1 MRLLIVDDHQLFA
14 QSLARLIIGH
24 DGEAKVAIAASVGE
38 AGTAL
43 ERFRPELVLVDW
55 HLGDGRGSDVITL
68 VRRDVPSAKVVV
80 LTGSTEPAVVRA
92 AMAAGCD
99 GFVTKDR
106 AADELFEAIR
116 AARSGQMVVSPAAT
130 AVAVGQLGGPEE
142 RITEREV
149 EIIAALARGLSNAE
163 IADELFLSPN
173 TVRNH
178 IQRISGKLGVSS
190 RLEVAMA
197 AIRRGLIEVPAGP

>member
-24 DGEAKVAIAASVGE
+24 DGDAKVAVAASVGE
-38 AGTAL
+38 AGAAL
-43 ERFRPELVLVDW
+43 EQFGPELVLVDW
-55 HLGDGRGSDVITL
+55 HLGDGRGNDVISL
-68 VRRDVPSAKVVV
+68 VRRDVPSAKVIV

-106 AADELFEAIR
+106 AADELFEAMR

-130 AVAVGQLGGPEE
+130 AVAVGQLDAPEE
-142 RITEREV
+142 RITDREV

-163 IADELFLSPN
+163 IAGELFLSPH

-178 IQRISGKLGVSS
+178 IQRVAGKLGVST
-190 RLEVAMA
+190 RLEIAMA
-197 AIRRGLIEVPAGP
+197 ALRRGLIEVPAGR

>member
-1 MRLLIVDDHQLFA
+1 MQILIVDDHQLFA
-14 QSLARLIIGH
+14 QSLARLVTAH
-24 DGEAKVAIAASVGE
+24 DREAKVVVATSIAE
-38 AGTAL
+38 AVSAL
-43 ERFRPELVLVDW
+43 ERFVPELALVDW
-55 HLGDGRGSDVITL
+55 HLGDGRGSEVIPS
-68 VRRDVPSAKVVV
+68 VRRAAPTAKVIV

-116 AARSGQMVVSPAAT
+116 AARAGHMVVSPAAT
-130 AVAVGQLGGPEE
+130 AVIVGQLDGPEE

-149 EIIAALARGLSNAE
+149 EVIAALSRGLSNAE
-163 IADELFLSPN
+163 IADELFISAN

-178 IQRISGKLGVSS
+178 IQRIAGKLGVSS
-190 RLEVAMA
+190 RLEIAMA
-197 AIRRGLIEVPAGP
+197 AIRRGFIEVPAGP